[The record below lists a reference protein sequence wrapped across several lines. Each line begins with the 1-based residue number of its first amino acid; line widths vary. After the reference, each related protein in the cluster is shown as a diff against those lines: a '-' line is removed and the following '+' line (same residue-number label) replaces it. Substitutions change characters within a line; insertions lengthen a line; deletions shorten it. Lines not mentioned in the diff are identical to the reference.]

1 MSGTAGPLILSS
13 PASRRLRLLHCAEAG
28 NADEVAPFPGLDPST
43 SWTLAVAD
51 MAVLGAGVSE
61 DAPSADPG
69 GGPTQDPTIAVGLAV
84 ETMIR
89 LQIPAGA
96 LVELSS
102 VYAQDGPPGE
112 RPEHHLGHVMALGP
126 GSAAAP
132 DTAYMQPLLAHNL
145 GAALDTSLLLC
156 PSGARPN
163 VRIARSPLDAVPA
176 AASVSLAPV
185 AVPASDVLTLHGERP
200 GEEGG
205 APDDGAD
212 DDGADVVALLQAH
225 FLAAPRVV
233 ARGDLLA
240 LPRARAPEPGL
251 LLDALHGRAAV
262 PGEEGRPRAG
272 GAPILLRVTA
282 VQPGPGPALFVPGTT
297 ESVLEG
303 SARSSAPPSVLGFPR
318 LQEGAPLAPAAAELA
333 RLLAGVA
340 HPGSRR
346 TPLRLAAL
354 LHGPPGAGRRSAC
367 LRAAAAAGFHA
378 LQVSAHSI
386 RSPDIPEDKALE
398 ALRSAF
404 TMATAF
410 APVLLL
416 LRDVDALG
424 AAGEAGGFAARAGAA
439 LAECVRRHATADHPV
454 VLCAA
459 AERPDALAPPLRRC
473 FTHELEVAVP
483 NAGGRA
489 AELACALGGLRPG
502 LAPEVLQHVGQHTAG
517 LTQRE
522 LRAVAAGA
530 AVDALADRLPVQAVL
545 DGRTTTS
552 AKGVGVAS
560 TTAEQPQLAGAEAR
574 GDNQSLDI
582 TREALQRA
590 VERVRTM
597 AASDVGA
604 PKIPSV
610 KWEDVGGLE
619 DVKRAILDTVELPL
633 KHPELFSGGLRR
645 RSGVLLYGPPGT
657 GKTLLAK
664 AVATEC
670 SINFL
675 SVKGPELV
683 NMYVGESERQV
694 RQVFE
699 RAKRAR
705 PCVVFFDEL
714 DSLAPARGKG
724 SDSGGVMDRVV
735 AQLLAEIDS
744 AQGGSGEGDIFL
756 IGATNRPDLLDAALL
771 RPGRL
776 DKLLYVGIAPEPSSK
791 QKVLEALS
799 RKFTMDADVD
809 LAAVAEACPPQF
821 TGADMYA
828 LCSDA
833 WMTAFK
839 QHISKLGG
847 LPAGGN
853 GNASAIMVRQADFLQ
868 AATTLQPSLGED
880 EIAKYEV
887 LRDQYE
893 GGAARH

>member
-61 DAPSADPG
+61 DSPSADPG

-89 LQIPAGA
+89 LQ
-96 LVELSS
+96 
-102 VYAQDGPPGE
+102 
-112 RPEHHLGHVMALGP
+112 
-126 GSAAAP
+126 
-132 DTAYMQPLLAHNL
+132 
-145 GAALDTSLLLC
+145 
-156 PSGARPN
+156 
-163 VRIARSPLDAVPA
+163 
-176 AASVSLAPV
+176 
-185 AVPASDVLTLHGERP
+185 
-200 GEEGG
+200 
-205 APDDGAD
+205 
-212 DDGADVVALLQAH
+212 
-225 FLAAPRVV
+225 
-233 ARGDLLA
+233 
-240 LPRARAPEPGL
+240 
-251 LLDALHGRAAV
+251 
-262 PGEEGRPRAG
+262 
-272 GAPILLRVTA
+272 
-282 VQPGPGPALFVPGTT
+282 
-297 ESVLEG
+297 
-303 SARSSAPPSVLGFPR
+303 
-318 LQEGAPLAPAAAELA
+318 
-333 RLLAGVA
+333 
-340 HPGSRR
+340 
-346 TPLRLAAL
+346 
-354 LHGPPGAGRRSAC
+354 
-367 LRAAAAAGFHA
+367 
-378 LQVSAHSI
+378 
-386 RSPDIPEDKALE
+386 
-398 ALRSAF
+398 
-404 TMATAF
+404 
-410 APVLLL
+410 
-416 LRDVDALG
+416 
-424 AAGEAGGFAARAGAA
+424 
-439 LAECVRRHATADHPV
+439 
-454 VLCAA
+454 
-459 AERPDALAPPLRRC
+459 RPDALAPPLRRC

-483 NAGGRA
+483 DARGRA

-619 DVKRAILDTVELPL
+619 DVKRAILDT
-633 KHPELFSGGLRR
+633 
-645 RSGVLLYGPPGT
+645 GT

-724 SDSGGVMDRVV
+724 SDSG
-735 AQLLAEIDS
+735 A
-744 AQGGSGEGDIFL
+744 
-756 IGATNRPDLLDAALL
+756 
-771 RPGRL
+771 
-776 DKLLYVGIAPEPSSK
+776 EPSSK

>member
-1 MSGTAGPLILSS
+1 
-13 PASRRLRLLHCAEAG
+13 
-28 NADEVAPFPGLDPST
+28 
-43 SWTLAVAD
+43 
-51 MAVLGAGVSE
+51 
-61 DAPSADPG
+61 
-69 GGPTQDPTIAVGLAV
+69 
-84 ETMIR
+84 MIR

-112 RPEHHLGHVMALGP
+112 RPEHHLGRVMALGP

-416 LRDVDALG
+416 LRD
-424 AAGEAGGFAARAGAA
+424 
-439 LAECVRRHATADHPV
+439 
-454 VLCAA
+454 
-459 AERPDALAPPLRRC
+459 
-473 FTHELEVAVP
+473 
-483 NAGGRA
+483 
-489 AELACALGGLRPG
+489 
-502 LAPEVLQHVGQHTAG
+502 HVGQHTAG

-545 DGRTTTS
+545 NGRTTTS

-619 DVKRAILDTVELPL
+619 DVKRAILDT
-633 KHPELFSGGLRR
+633 
-645 RSGVLLYGPPGT
+645 GT

-694 RQVFE
+694 R
-699 RAKRAR
+699 
-705 PCVVFFDEL
+705 
-714 DSLAPARGKG
+714 
-724 SDSGGVMDRVV
+724 
-735 AQLLAEIDS
+735 
-744 AQGGSGEGDIFL
+744 QGGSGEGDIFL

-839 QHISKLGG
+839 QHISQLGG

-880 EIAKYEV
+880 EIAKYEA